1 VTARRCIALE
11 GLPFTGKSSAAL
23 HLKSKFSGAAIIPD
37 YHELIAPDD
46 RARMARLSDSAADQ
60 QVRIDIYRRLDD
72 RRWDLAGGLVHPV
85 VVFDRCYVSIAAYRL
100 ALQRTFGTS
109 RWGQAPDRPELSDT
123 HCERSVPREILYF
136 HVDLDVAVDR
146 HRQLSA
152 TIDPQLRTPT
162 FLSSLIDAYG
172 EVLKDCGSQ
181 VVSIDSNEPLG
192 VVVDGVHEYVH
203 GA

>member
-1 VTARRCIALE
+1 MTARRVVALE

-23 HLKSKFSGAAIIPD
+23 NLKSKSSAAAIIPD

-46 RARMARLSDSAADQ
+46 RARMAKLSDSTADQ

-72 RRWDLAGGLVHPV
+72 RRWDLAGGLVHSV

-100 ALQRTFGTS
+100 ALQRTFGTT
-109 RWGQAPDRPELSDT
+109 RWGQSPDRPELSDT
-123 HCERSVPREILYF
+123 RCERSVPREILYF
-136 HVDLDVAVDR
+136 QVDLEVAVDR
-146 HRQLSA
+146 HRRLS
-152 TIDPQLRTPT
+152 TTLDPQLRTPA

-181 VVSIDSNEPLG
+181 VVSIDSNEPLD
-192 VVVDGVHEYVH
+192 VVVDGVQEYVH
-203 GA
+203 SA